1 MARRVAYDAKRHSI
15 VQSAQQIL
23 RDEGYSAATVERVI
37 AVADISKGTFY
48 HYFDSKDEL
57 VEAAL
62 LDVIDALSAGVLA
75 ELSARSGAGATDRLA
90 AVLAIVR
97 PETDRDERASRA
109 LAAVLFG
116 ADALEGLRT
125 RAFTMLTRRLT
136 PPVAGVLTDGVRAGV
151 FTTPDPE
158 VTAEML
164 VLLALS
170 TRARV
175 IALAPPAAAVREP
188 AATPAA
194 VRWIDGYLTT
204 VERVLGLPSP
214 TFARTRAGAV
224 ERGTS

>member
-1 MARRVAYDAKRHSI
+1 MVA
-15 VQSAQQIL
+15 
-23 RDEGYSAATVERVI
+23 G
-37 AVADISKGTFY
+37 ISKGTFY

-62 LDVIDALSAGVLA
+62 LDVIDALAEGVLA
-75 ELSARSGAGATDRLA
+75 EVSARSGGGATDRLA
-90 AVLAIVR
+90 AVLAIVH
-97 PETDRDERASRA
+97 PAADRDERASRA

-116 ADALEGLRT
+116 TDALAGLRT

-136 PPVAGVLTDGVRAGV
+136 PPVTGLLVDGVREGV
-151 FTTPDPE
+151 FTTPDAE

-175 IALAPPAAAVREP
+175 IAPPQPPGATGEPGSAAARESGAPPASA
-188 AATPAA
+188 
-194 VRWIDGYLTT
+194 RWVDGYLTT

-214 TFARTRAGAV
+214 TFARDRATAT
-224 ERGTS
+224 ERRMS